1 MPATGSIS
9 EPRAF
14 QKANKSQEI
23 ELSPGNF
30 KESFDAP

>member
-1 MPATGSIS
+1 MPATGSAIAR
-9 EPRAF
+9 RAF